1 MGIEQKENARILV
14 VDDADSIR
22 LQICAYLRQ
31 HGYNVNDAWSLAGAM
46 RAINLLELD
55 LAIVDLELGDGDGL
69 TLVRALQEKGVPCM
83 VVSVRSAVIDR
94 VLSLELGADDYM
106 VKPIDLREMLLRV
119 KKIVA
124 HNVSAHQQETT
135 VIDVGPFRLDLVN
148 RAIVTEDR
156 KQKSLSL
163 TELILLRLF
172 LENQKKIIDRTT
184 LARRLFRW
192 ENPKSRALDML
203 VSKLRS
209 KIDRPGHGTYIKSVR
224 GVGYIFDLGNE
235 VVSPAALAQLSAI
248 DEDAAE

>member
-1 MGIEQKENARILV
+1 M
-14 VDDADSIR
+14 
-22 LQICAYLRQ
+22 
-31 HGYNVNDAWSLAGAM
+31 
-46 RAINLLELD
+46 
-55 LAIVDLELGDGDGL
+55 
-69 TLVRALQEKGVPCM
+69 
-83 VVSVRSAVIDR
+83 
-94 VLSLELGADDYM
+94 
-106 VKPIDLREMLLRV
+106 
-119 KKIVA
+119 
-124 HNVSAHQQETT
+124 
-135 VIDVGPFRLDLVN
+135 
-148 RAIVTEDR
+148 
-156 KQKSLSL
+156 
-163 TELILLRLF
+163 ILLRLF

>member
-124 HNVSAHQQETT
+124 ITFRRTSRRRPSSTSARSVSIWSTGRSSPRIA
-135 VIDVGPFRLDLVN
+135 
-148 RAIVTEDR
+148 
-156 KQKSLSL
+156 
-163 TELILLRLF
+163 
-172 LENQKKIIDRTT
+172 
-184 LARRLFRW
+184 
-192 ENPKSRALDML
+192 SR
-203 VSKLRS
+203 SRC
-209 KIDRPGHGTYIKSVR
+209 R
-224 GVGYIFDLGNE
+224 
-235 VVSPAALAQLSAI
+235 
-248 DEDAAE
+248 